1 MSAVNAAEVA
11 ARLHADGW
19 SDPEVALTLDE
30 IAVKI
35 LPFDRE
41 CALVS
46 GRYRPLTR
54 SHGLGLG
61 DRACL
66 ATANL
71 QGCPALTADRVWTAL
86 AIDVE
91 IVCIR

>member
-19 SDPEVALTLDE
+19 PEAEVALVLDE
-30 IAVKI
+30 LRAEI

-46 GRYRPLTR
+46 GRYRSATR
-54 SHGLGLG
+54 NLGLRLG

-71 QGCPALTADRVWTAL
+71 QQCPAFTADRAWAAL
-86 AIDVE
+86 DIGVE

>member
-11 ARLHADGW
+11 ARLYADGW
-19 SDPEVALTLDE
+19 SDAEVTLALDE
-30 IAVKI
+30 TTIEI

-71 QGCPALTADRVWTAL
+71 QRCPAITADRAWTTL